1 MSALPY
7 PVSANPTGNAP
18 LFVVST
24 RSLSVSDQVTLG
36 TLAGVLARQTPSI
49 YTVAKEPNATAA
61 DAAAFW
67 LARLLHTSPKL
78 RIDTRYLDDLPGL
91 LTHFRRQLGDLDV
104 IHATGGVVPPRIA
117 PLVVTIHDLAFLHR
131 PEHFTANGVRFMTR
145 GFELARAEAD
155 RIVVPSTATADDC
168 RAHGVDTD
176 RLRIVPW
183 GADRADVS
191 DADRTRV
198 RARYGLPETFVVF
211 LGTHEPRKN
220 LRGLLDAHRSAT
232 PDLPLVVAGPDG
244 WGETVTTGHGAAV
257 QLIGHVSAD
266 DLGALYD
273 LATAF
278 VYPSLLEG
286 FGMPVLEAM
295 AHGTAAITSATT
307 STAEV
312 AGDTGV
318 LIDPT
323 DGDQLGAALASV
335 ASEPDAWAERGRR
348 AAERAERFTWEATG
362 AALGAVYDEMAA

>member
-1 MSALPY
+1 MRPRVA
-7 PVSANPTGNAP
+7 A
-18 LFVVST
+18 VVESCWHRVPGGTATSTT
-24 RSLSVSDQVTLG
+24 RSLRAVDRAGGHDLVGLAAYHREPPTLD
-36 TLAGVLARQTPSI
+36 
-49 YTVAKEPNATAA
+49 E
-61 DAAAFW
+61 
-67 LARLLHTSPKL
+67 
-78 RIDTRYLDDLPGL
+78 LDGLDVVHLPL
-91 LTHFRRQLGDLDV
+91 PRRALYETWHRWRRPRFRRQIGDVDV

-145 GFELARAEAD
+145 GFELARSEAD

-168 RAHGVDTD
+168 RAHGVDAD

-198 RARYGLPETFVVF
+198 RARYRLPETFVLF

-220 LRGLLDAHRSAT
+220 LNGLLDAHRSAT

-244 WGETVTTGHGAAV
+244 WGETVTTDHGHAV
-257 QLIGHVSAD
+257 RLIGHVSAE

-323 DGDQLGAALASV
+323 DREQLGAALASV
-335 ASEPDAWAERGRR
+335 ASAPDAWAERGRR
-348 AAERAERFTWEATG
+348 AAARAERFTWEATG
-362 AALGAVYDEMAA
+362 AALGAVYDEVAA